1 MLSKLANGAVDPL
14 VTLMYRLRRNPRLRK
29 FIIDARNRNIF
40 VTLDQHERMLSD
52 QLRVDTYYRAISK
65 QVKKG
70 DVVADLG
77 TGTGI
82 LSFFAAAQ
90 DPRKD
95 LCDRS
100 LQHHRDGEDR
110 RPAQRYQIDRIS
122 QNKQS
127 GILHQPRRSM
137 Y

>member
-14 VTLMYRLRRNPRLRK
+14 VTLMYRVRRNPRLRK

-52 QLRVDTYYRAISK
+52 QLRVDTYHRAISK

-70 DVVADLG
+70 DVVVDLG

-90 DPRKD
+90 GAREN
-95 LCDRS
+95 LRDRS
-100 LQHHRDGEDR
+100 LQHHRDGEDDC
-110 RPAQRYQIDRIS
+110 ATQRDQIDRIS
-122 QNKQS
+122 QNEQ
-127 GILHQPRRSM
+127 
-137 Y
+137 